1 MARKLA
7 LIDPRRQDEGAADG
21 VVQLLHTHLATLAF
35 EQFVV
40 AGCDGRGRLHSL
52 AEQSGSAQDVA
63 GILAAVRR
71 ALAPPAVT
79 HLIIAHNHPCHC
91 TNVSLAD
98 RETTRRVAAVGRLGG
113 GGLLGHLVFAG
124 EEIVSFRALGLI

>member
-1 MARKLA
+1 MASKLA

-40 AGCDGRGRLHSL
+40 AGCDGRGRLHSF
-52 AEQSGSAQDVA
+52 AEQSGNTQVVA

-79 HLIIAHNHPCHC
+79 HLIIAHNHPCQSAD
-91 TNVSLAD
+91 VSLAD
-98 RETTRRVAAVGRLGG
+98 RETTRRVAALARLAGVE
-113 GGLLGHLVFAG
+113 LVDHLIFAG